1 MIMIPCRK
9 FLMAFWL
16 FLISV
21 LCHAASKSEPKA
33 ILLSPSATSIERLA
47 ADEVQ
52 KHIYLRTKTRLPV
65 LPSKSG
71 KSKTA
76 IRLSCDS
83 SRLSPES
90 FRIDRDEKGL
100 HIVGGS
106 DVGLLY
112 GVYQYAELLGVVFTL
127 HGDIIP
133 DEPYEGSLLVSGKG
147 NLARFDYWLHTFEY
161 LRTMGQLGCL
171 RGKMDRLMSQSP
183 DGPTIEKTVLPL
195 RIELARTWERLI
207 EQQLQTI
214 STIGEVG
221 TLINLESQTRK
232 TYGFLTK
239 HDAEIV
245 RLTKKPLPAE
255 CHLSMDY
262 RLSPQ
267 LVVLNHR
274 ELLEADEPYRLEL
287 TIPGKTSADE
297 APCLHYRQLGK
308 GSFKTLAMQAD
319 DAHHF
324 SVTIPQT
331 LKGTIEYYISFKH
344 HGSTYHYPA
353 AAPSICATWVK
364 LSVTEGCVNTSRKD

>member
-1 MIMIPCRK
+1 MIMISCRK

-52 KHIYLRTKTRLPV
+52 KYIYLRTKTRLPV
-65 LPSKSG
+65 LPSESG

-133 DEPYEGSLLVSGKG
+133 NEPYEGSLLVKGKG

-171 RGKMDRLMSQSP
+171 RGKMDRLMS
-183 DGPTIEKTVLPL
+183 
-195 RIELARTWERLI
+195 
-207 EQQLQTI
+207 
-214 STIGEVG
+214 
-221 TLINLESQTRK
+221 
-232 TYGFLTK
+232 
-239 HDAEIV
+239 
-245 RLTKKPLPAE
+245 
-255 CHLSMDY
+255 
-262 RLSPQ
+262 
-267 LVVLNHR
+267 
-274 ELLEADEPYRLEL
+274 
-287 TIPGKTSADE
+287 
-297 APCLHYRQLGK
+297 
-308 GSFKTLAMQAD
+308 
-319 DAHHF
+319 
-324 SVTIPQT
+324 
-331 LKGTIEYYISFKH
+331 
-344 HGSTYHYPA
+344 
-353 AAPSICATWVK
+353 
-364 LSVTEGCVNTSRKD
+364 

>member
-1 MIMIPCRK
+1 M
-9 FLMAFWL
+9 
-16 FLISV
+16 
-21 LCHAASKSEPKA
+21 
-33 ILLSPSATSIERLA
+33 
-47 ADEVQ
+47 
-52 KHIYLRTKTRLPV
+52 
-65 LPSKSG
+65 
-71 KSKTA
+71 
-76 IRLSCDS
+76 
-83 SRLSPES
+83 
-90 FRIDRDEKGL
+90 
-100 HIVGGS
+100 
-106 DVGLLY
+106 
-112 GVYQYAELLGVVFTL
+112 
-127 HGDIIP
+127 
-133 DEPYEGSLLVSGKG
+133 
-147 NLARFDYWLHTFEY
+147 
-161 LRTMGQLGCL
+161 
-171 RGKMDRLMSQSP
+171 
-183 DGPTIEKTVLPL
+183 PL

-287 TIPGKTSADE
+287 TIPSKTSADE

-324 SVTIPQT
+324 SVTIPHS

-344 HGSTYHYPA
+344 HGSMYHYPA

-364 LSVTEGCVNTSRKD
+364 LSATEGCVNASRKD

>member
-1 MIMIPCRK
+1 M
-9 FLMAFWL
+9 
-16 FLISV
+16 
-21 LCHAASKSEPKA
+21 
-33 ILLSPSATSIERLA
+33 
-47 ADEVQ
+47 
-52 KHIYLRTKTRLPV
+52 
-65 LPSKSG
+65 
-71 KSKTA
+71 
-76 IRLSCDS
+76 
-83 SRLSPES
+83 
-90 FRIDRDEKGL
+90 
-100 HIVGGS
+100 
-106 DVGLLY
+106 
-112 GVYQYAELLGVVFTL
+112 
-127 HGDIIP
+127 
-133 DEPYEGSLLVSGKG
+133 SGKG

-171 RGKMDRLMSQSP
+171 RGKMDRLMSQTP

-195 RIELARTWERLI
+195 RIELARIWERLI

-364 LSVTEGCVNTSRKD
+364 LSATEGCVNASRKD